1 MSSDLLQPTF
11 YDQFKINGY
20 SIIRNLF
27 SAGDTSELQVHT
39 NDVYQ
44 LGISHP
50 TSYRHGNLLY
60 EILPREHFGDRYLI
74 QAHWAS
80 WASPYFEE
88 FRRRP
93 EFLKVLSP
101 LIGFDIKQV
110 TQQIHWKPPGARMTG
125 YRFHQDLRFRESRD
139 QYNNIVADTVQ
150 IAVAIDRSTVNNG
163 CLQIIPRSHTN
174 GYLNL
179 SEDGKTIMTGL
190 TGDEELIA
198 AGLDPKSIVNIELEP
213 GDAAIWNLL
222 TVHGSLP
229 NYSEN
234 DRALMISSYVRGE
247 TSNRGEWAFRNGVST
262 SLGERPEIC
271 KFEALRENPE
281 PHYIDSKWFLDGANG
296 Y

>member
-1 MSSDLLQPTF
+1 MPSKVLEPAH
-11 YDQFKINGY
+11 YDQFRVDGY
-20 SIIRNLF
+20 SIIRGF
-27 SAGDTSELQVHT
+27 IPGGDIAELQAQT
-39 NDVYQ
+39 KNVYQ
-44 LGISHP
+44 LGVSHP
-50 TSYRHGNLLY
+50 TTFRHGNLLY
-60 EILPREHFGDRYLI
+60 EILPEEHFGERYLI

-80 WASPYFEE
+80 WANTYFEE

-93 EFLKVLSP
+93 EFLNVLSP
-101 LIGFDIKQV
+101 LIGDDIKQV
-110 TQQIHWKPPGARMTG
+110 TQQIHWKPPGAQLTG
-125 YRFHQDLRFRESRD
+125 YRFHQDLRFRESRE
-139 QYNNIVADTVQ
+139 QYKDIIADTVQ
-150 IAVAIDRSTVNNG
+150 IAVAVDRSTLENG

-190 TGDEELIA
+190 TDDDELIA
-198 AGLDPKSIVNIELEP
+198 AGLDPKSIVNLELEP

-229 NYSEN
+229 NNSLN

-247 TSNRGEWAFRNGVST
+247 TSNRGEWAFRNQVST
-262 SLGERPEIC
+262 SIGEKPEIC

-281 PHYIDSKWFLDGANG
+281 PHYIDSNWFLGAANG

>member
-1 MSSDLLQPTF
+1 MVSESIHPNAYNQLKTD
-11 YDQFKINGY
+11 GY
-20 SIIRNLF
+20 VIIRNF
-27 SAGDTSELQVHT
+27 IPGGDIAEMQAQTKHI
-39 NDVYQ
+39 YQ

-50 TSYRHGNLLY
+50 TTYRHGNLLY
-60 EILPREHFGDRYLI
+60 EILPQEHFGDRYLI

-80 WASPYFEE
+80 WESAYFEK

-93 EFLKVLSP
+93 EFLNALNP
-101 LIGFDIKQV
+101 LIGNDIKQV
-110 TQQIHWKPPGARMTG
+110 TQQIHWKPHGAQLTG
-125 YRFHQDLRFRESRD
+125 YRFHQDLRFRESRE
-139 QYNNIVADTVQ
+139 QYNDIIADTVQ
-150 IAVAIDRSTVNNG
+150 IAVAVDRSTVENG

-190 TGDEELIA
+190 TSDEELA
-198 AGLDPKSIVNIELEP
+198 EVGLDPTTIINLELEP

-229 NYSEN
+229 NYSQN

-247 TSNRGEWAFRNGVST
+247 TSNRGEWAFRNGIST
-262 SLGERPEIC
+262 SIGNTPEIC
-271 KFEALRENPE
+271 KFEALRENLE
-281 PHYIDSKWFLDGANG
+281 PHYIDSKWYLGAAKG

>member
-1 MSSDLLQPTF
+1 MISESTHPNV
-11 YDQFKINGY
+11 YDQFRADGY
-20 SIIRNLF
+20 IIIRNF
-27 SAGDTSELQVHT
+27 IAGGDIAEMQTQT
-39 NDVYQ
+39 RTVYQ

-50 TSYRHGNLLY
+50 TTYRHGNLLY
-60 EILPREHFGDRYLI
+60 EILPQEHFGDRYLV

-80 WASPYFEE
+80 WASTYFEE

-93 EFLKVLSP
+93 EFLSVLNP
-101 LIGFDIKQV
+101 LIGNNIKQV
-110 TQQIHWKPPGARMTG
+110 TQQIHWKPPGAQLTG
-125 YRFHQDLRFRESRD
+125 YRFHQDLRFRESRE
-139 QYNNIVADTVQ
+139 QYNDIIADTVQ
-150 IAVAIDRSTVNNG
+150 IAVAVDRSTAENG

-190 TGDEELIA
+190 TGDDELTA
-198 AGLDPKSIVNIELEP
+198 VGLDPKSIVNLELEP

-229 NYSEN
+229 NYSQN

-247 TSNRGEWAFRNGVST
+247 TSNRGEWAFRNGTST
-262 SLGERPEIC
+262 SIGEKPEIC
-271 KFEALRENPE
+271 KFEALHENPE
-281 PHYIDSKWFLDGANG
+281 PHYIDSKWFLGAANG

>member
-1 MSSDLLQPTF
+1 MVSNLNISGIRE
-11 YDQFKINGY
+11 QFQREGY
-20 SIIRNLF
+20 AIIRNF
-27 SAGDTSELQVHT
+27 IPSRDVSAMQSETAHIYSSGLA
-39 NDVYQ
+39 
-44 LGISHP
+44 HP
-50 TSYRHGNLLY
+50 TTFRNGNLLY
-60 EILPREHFGDRYLI
+60 EILPEEHFGTRYLI

-80 WASPYFEE
+80 WASAYFEE

-93 EFLKVLSP
+93 EFLNILSP
-101 LIGFDIKQV
+101 LIGNNIKQV
-110 TQQIHWKPPGARMTG
+110 TQQIHWKPPGAQLTG

-139 QYNNIVADTVQ
+139 QYNDIIADTVQ
-150 IAVAIDRSTVNNG
+150 IAVAVDRSTVENG
-163 CLQIIPRSHTN
+163 CLRIIPRSHNN

-190 TGDEELIA
+190 THDDELRVV
-198 AGLDPKSIVNIELEP
+198 GLDPQSVINLELEP

-229 NYSEN
+229 NYSLS

-262 SLGERPEIC
+262 SIGATPQIC
-271 KFEALRENPE
+271 KFEALYENLE
-281 PHYIDSKWFLDGANG
+281 PHYTDSKWYLGAANG